1 MLNIHINSSQKKII
15 ACLCA
20 LLVIIDALYVFTNI
34 ILPVIDHTTNLSHN
48 LATIKFDFSIL
59 FRCFYAYSLLIL
71 GISLP
76 GRSRVAWVASLCT
89 LVLVLFGGL
98 WFVHSIHYTI
108 IVCISII
115 ILALSYRIF
124 DQQLYLSYTFVFV
137 FAFILYALLYG
148 SIGSYLLRDS
158 FQGIHNIPD
167 AIYFTF
173 ITYSTVGYGDI
184 VPINNTGKLFVISMV
199 IIGLILFTTGI
210 TLIAYIMNTKLKDFI
225 FNVNKGKIS
234 MNNHIVLIGYGF
246 LARILIE
253 QYRKSNENFVI
264 IDQSQDLDPEKKL
277 LMDKNELMLSP
288 YPGHQGTLLRA
299 RINEAKV
306 IIINFDS
313 DIETIFAIMSVT
325 EFLKPYKIKP
335 QIIARIFYEENIKK
349 AIQVGATEVIAP
361 HLLAAEAILKY
372 KIR

>member
-1 MLNIHINSSQKKII
+1 
-15 ACLCA
+15 
-20 LLVIIDALYVFTNI
+20 
-34 ILPVIDHTTNLSHN
+34 
-48 LATIKFDFSIL
+48 
-59 FRCFYAYSLLIL
+59 
-71 GISLP
+71 
-76 GRSRVAWVASLCT
+76 
-89 LVLVLFGGL
+89 
-98 WFVHSIHYTI
+98 
-108 IVCISII
+108 
-115 ILALSYRIF
+115 
-124 DQQLYLSYTFVFV
+124 
-137 FAFILYALLYG
+137 
-148 SIGSYLLRDS
+148 
-158 FQGIHNIPD
+158 
-167 AIYFTF
+167 
-173 ITYSTVGYGDI
+173 
-184 VPINNTGKLFVISMV
+184 
-199 IIGLILFTTGI
+199 
-210 TLIAYIMNTKLKDFI
+210 MNTKLKDFI